1 MKAASSFRYLWS
13 LFNLILGFD
22 CDFVWIVGKKNPDTD
37 CLSVLDHARIA
48 KEMKIDRL
56 NDYGEEED
64 IWNGEGKMVVIAN
77 ACKVPT
83 TFVSELTESED
94 PDECVKHSDEDQEL
108 EQLISGEICLRKC
121 FAETHTSDME
131 RRIVLSG
138 SFNPLHEGHLK
149 LLEVATSRSSL
160 SLSQQQ
166 QQQHQRG
173 LVQEQLQLRHQFS
186 LRHPFG
192 RCGNLLWPGY
202 NTDRPEYTGIPHV
215 HYCSSS
221 AVGSIGITIWRAC
234 YICVETAGN

>member
-1 MKAASSFRYLWS
+1 MS
-13 LFNLILGFD
+13 
-22 CDFVWIVGKKNPDTD
+22 
-37 CLSVLDHARIA
+37 
-48 KEMKIDRL
+48 RL

-173 LVQEQLQLRHQFS
+173 LVQVILLLLAQALTIS
-186 LRHPFG
+186 LSLSHYPHRLSVAGTASTSSPVLPPASMYSFP
-192 RCGNLLWPGY
+192 LLSSGLL
-202 NTDRPEYTGIPHV
+202 DCLLLCSPH
-215 HYCSSS
+215 
-221 AVGSIGITIWRAC
+221 WF
-234 YICVETAGN
+234 N